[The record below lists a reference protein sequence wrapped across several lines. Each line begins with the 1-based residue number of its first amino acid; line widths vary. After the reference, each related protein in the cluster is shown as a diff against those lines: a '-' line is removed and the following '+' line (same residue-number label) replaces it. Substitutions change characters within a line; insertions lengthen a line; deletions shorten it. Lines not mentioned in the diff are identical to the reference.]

1 MRHDYARAVA
11 ETCWILIINKDQ
23 YDQIVKRTQLSV
35 SEQKIDFLMRYVPK
49 LRAVTRTMIEE
60 LEILFI
66 KEIVTQGF
74 MIQKQEDQGDYL
86 YFVFKG
92 RCRLLLT
99 AHNAEMIPASIA
111 S

>member
-23 YDQIVKRTQLSV
+23 YDQIVKKTQLSV

-74 MIQKQEDQGDYL
+74 MIQKQEEQGDYL

-99 AHNAEMIPASIA
+99 AHNAEMVPASIA